1 MKQFK
6 LSAEEIVQLAPGR
19 GGAIASDRI
28 TVEGLPV
35 RFMYREPPDNEF
47 DSGWRFLSGTEDDA
61 YMAEASN
68 HAVYDVNTI
77 VNYDR
82 SVLPHLDAPFGSAF
96 EKLPDMQD
104 FVPVDDWAPPED

>member
-6 LSAEEIVQLAPGR
+6 LSATEIIPLALGR

-28 TVEGLPV
+28 TVDGLPV
-35 RFMYREPPDNEF
+35 RFMYREAPDNEF

-61 YMAEASN
+61 YMADASN

-77 VNYDR
+77 ANYDR
-82 SVLPHLDAPFGSAF
+82 SIIPHLDAPAGSAF
-96 EKLPDMQD
+96 EKLPDMQS
-104 FVPVDDWAPPED
+104 FASVDDWTPGD